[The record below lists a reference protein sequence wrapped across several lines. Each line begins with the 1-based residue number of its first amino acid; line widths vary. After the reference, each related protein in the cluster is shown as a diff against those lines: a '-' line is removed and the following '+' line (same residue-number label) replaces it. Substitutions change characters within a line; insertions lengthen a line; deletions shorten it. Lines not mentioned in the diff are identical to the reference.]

1 MYIYSDKKYV
11 LFTSMLVVSN
21 PEFLGKGFEMAELFT
36 VKLFFWSRYVG
47 IYIMFLPGLYSVTSK
62 IMLLFVYMFLNNGKD
77 DKGLHHKDI
86 LCLCRPVTYINT
98 MDKNS
103 YGRPYKVIYV
113 LSTP

>member
-1 MYIYSDKKYV
+1 MRTVMI
-11 LFTSMLVVSN
+11 FTSMLVVSN

-62 IMLLFVYMFLNNGKD
+62 IMLLFVCNMFLNNGKD
-77 DKGLHHKDI
+77 DKDLHHKNT

-103 YGRPYKVIYV
+103 YGRPYKVI
-113 LSTP
+113 